1 MKLDIKEP
9 VERFMPKPKRVVG
22 FVRERLLD
30 YFILV
35 IICLLLGVFEIFVI
49 KKSDN
54 LGNPDYWYHA
64 GCRLLAYT
72 LAGTLGLRTRYRKV
86 KAENTTLNKLLAEN
100 SDIMPNITA
109 EFEIFIQKIN
119 DRIKVAAWRAKVN
132 KKLAKLEKSADVNV
146 LRYAADGDEQHLS
159 SKKLK
164 KKAFQYIK
172 DKENLQYLL
181 TDEYCS
187 AVESLNVKA
196 YHIYTHDFG
205 ASRGDKEDYD
215 FLKTRTNVGAN
226 SAGKIGSL
234 LIGTII
240 VALLI
245 GSFSLSFDE
254 VAAEEVL
261 TRVVSI
267 VVGCAVDVGFTLW
280 KFVEG
285 ANSAEKVVEEED
297 LRVAM
302 DKNRILKE
310 YQQERAKTA

>member
-9 VERFMPKPKRVVG
+9 VERFVPKPKRVVNY
-22 FVRERLLD
+22 VKERFLD
-30 YFILV
+30 YIILV

-49 KKSDN
+49 DKSDN

-86 KAENTTLNKLLAEN
+86 KAESSVLNNLLEEN
-100 SDIMPNITA
+100 GRIMPNITA

-119 DRIKVAAWRAKVN
+119 DRIKVAAWRAKIN
-132 KKLAKLEKSADVNV
+132 KRLAKLEKSADLNV
-146 LRYAADGDEQHLS
+146 LRYAADGDESHLTS
-159 SKKLK
+159 PKLK
-164 KKAFQYIK
+164 KKAAKYIK

-181 TDEYCS
+181 SDEYCS
-187 AVESLNVKA
+187 SVESLNVKA

-205 ASRGDKEDYD
+205 ARRGDKEDYD
-215 FLKTRTNVGAN
+215 FLKTRTNVGVN

-234 LIGTII
+234 LIGTVI
-240 VALLI
+240 VALLV
-245 GSFSLSFDE
+245 GSFSLSLDE
-254 VAAEEVL
+254 VAAEKVL

-285 ANSAEKVVEEED
+285 AGSAEKLVEEED

-310 YQQERAKTA
+310 YLKENAKTA